1 MSELANPDV
10 HRPATQQPDGST
22 EGNRTVTYDQAGK
35 QWTITYVNNHATTIQ
50 SNSPAAQ
57 PAAQGKP

>member
-1 MSELANPDV
+1 MSELETRMSIGSNE
-10 HRPATQQPDGST
+10 QPDGQT
-22 EGNRTVTYDQAGK
+22 EGDRTVTYDQDGK
-35 QWTITYVNNHATTIQ
+35 PWTITYVNNHATTIQ